1 MASVASVANSMIQAL
16 VDESD
21 PEEPARANLEQLQRV
36 LFNLITNAIRHT
48 PREGTITVGAEAR
61 GDLVEVE
68 VTDDGEIRML
78 DLKHLET
85 LREVARRGSFAAAA
99 EAISLAPSAVSQQ
112 MANLEQEVGAV
123 LFERSQR
130 GNRLSEAGRALAAR
144 AEAILAAVADA
155 EAELEAIS
163 DRRSGSLRF
172 GSFTSATAHFAAG
185 AVELLERRY
194 PGIEVSFA
202 DGEPYESA
210 RLLKGRALDL
220 AVVFSLSSWPV
231 GRDYEGVT
239 VCPEAE
245 LEMVPLLE
253 DPYLLILARDHP
265 LASMPRLELEALAG
279 ETVLGGPPWRP
290 DLATACQAAGVDVH
304 FDASFRATGFG
315 AFQAFV
321 AAGRGLTLM
330 PRLALGW
337 LRTDVVARPLRGAP
351 VRRVSGAILRDSY
364 TTPATRAMLEIL
376 GEVVDGLPSY
386 PY

>member
-1 MASVASVANSMIQAL
+1 
-16 VDESD
+16 
-21 PEEPARANLEQLQRV
+21 
-36 LFNLITNAIRHT
+36 
-48 PREGTITVGAEAR
+48 
-61 GDLVEVE
+61 
-68 VTDDGEIRML
+68 ML

-112 MANLEQEVGAV
+112 MANLEQEVDAV

-155 EAELEAIS
+155 EAELGAIS

-220 AVVFSLSSWPV
+220 AVVFSY
-231 GRDYEGVT
+231 R
-239 VCPEAE
+239 
-245 LEMVPLLE
+245 
-253 DPYLLILARDHP
+253 
-265 LASMPRLELEALAG
+265 
-279 ETVLGGPPWRP
+279 
-290 DLATACQAAGVDVH
+290 
-304 FDASFRATGFG
+304 
-315 AFQAFV
+315 
-321 AAGRGLTLM
+321 AGRWAGT
-330 PRLALGW
+330 
-337 LRTDVVARPLRGAP
+337 TRGSP
-351 VRRVSGAILRDSY
+351 SVRRRSSRWSRCSKIP
-364 TTPATRAMLEIL
+364 TC
-376 GEVVDGLPSY
+376 
-386 PY
+386 